1 MIFEDFTYHSI
12 NVDEMKTSLEELNEA
27 IQKADS
33 QAEFMSLWKQ
43 YDTLY
48 KDFDTNVTLCSIRHS
63 IHTKDP
69 YYAKERPDSSDLF
82 CDERNGGEELLT

>member
-33 QAEFMSLWKQ
+33 QAEFMSLWK
-43 YDTLY
+43 
-48 KDFDTNVTLCSIRHS
+48 
-63 IHTKDP
+63 
-69 YYAKERPDSSDLF
+69 
-82 CDERNGGEELLT
+82 

>member
-33 QAEFMSLWKQ
+33 QAEFMS
-43 YDTLY
+43 
-48 KDFDTNVTLCSIRHS
+48 
-63 IHTKDP
+63 
-69 YYAKERPDSSDLF
+69 
-82 CDERNGGEELLT
+82 